1 MISSVSRA
9 RTGDGQTQLFR
20 VSGIDC
26 SSCAGTIS
34 KSLDRLEGVRG
45 VAVDVLKGEVRVTVA
60 GSGPSRA
67 ALAGAIA
74 AAGFPVRPDGPS
86 AARPRGPLLA
96 AVTSG
101 VALAGGLLL
110 GWLEVAGAASFALLL
125 VSLVAGAWFV
135 APRGLKALRACS
147 PDMHALM
154 TIAAAGAAVIGEWA
168 EGASAMFLFS
178 VALLLEEWA
187 VGRARRA
194 ISALMTLAPAEALV
208 IRLGGDQRVPVDQV
222 KVGERIR
229 VRPGER
235 VALDG
240 QITAGHS
247 ALNESPITGE
257 SVPADKGPGDRV
269 FAGTINGH
277 GAIEVRTTAGASD
290 TTLARI
296 LHTVED
302 AQASRAPVQS
312 QVDRFARVY
321 TPAVVGLAV
330 LVALLPPLAGF
341 GGYQE
346 WLYRALTLV
355 VIACPCALVI
365 STPVTLVSALT
376 GAARTGALLKGGA
389 QLEALGQ
396 VTAVAFDKT
405 GTLTEGHPVVTDVVA
420 LDGLAEAEILRLAA
434 SVERHSEHP
443 VARAITRAAGE
454 RQLALVPSSDFAA
467 LPGWGA
473 RAQVGDHK
481 LTLGNRRLCDEMGA
495 CRDDVHALLERLEGE
510 GKTAILV
517 ARGREA
523 IGVVAVADRI
533 RPNAPRA
540 LAGLREAGVRRLVM
554 LTGDSVTSAQAVART
569 LGLTE
574 VRARLLPEEKLAAV
588 RELQAD
594 GEVLAVVGDGV
605 NDAPALAAATVGIA
619 MGAGG
624 TDVALETADVALM
637 RDDLTLLPAL
647 IRRARTTRRII
658 RQNMAVALGLKA
670 VFLVLAVLGQ
680 ATLWMAVAADMG
692 ASLLVI
698 ANGLRALPAG
708 LTKGPRP

>member
-1 MISSVSRA
+1 MAS
-9 RTGDGQTQLFR
+9 QTELFR

-26 SSCAGTIS
+26 ASCAGTIS
-34 KSLDRLEGVRG
+34 KSLDRLEGVSG
-45 VAVDVLKGEVRVTVA
+45 VAVDVLKGEVRVTVTPR
-60 GSGPSRA
+60 GPSRD
-67 ALAGAIA
+67 ALARAISG
-74 AAGFPVRPDGPS
+74 AGFPVRPTGL
-86 AARPRGPLLA
+86 ALERPQGPLIAA
-96 AVTSG
+96 AVSG
-101 VALAGGLLL
+101 VALGAGLLFPWL
-110 GWLEVAGAASFALLL
+110 GLSEGFAGAALLL
-125 VSLVAGAWFV
+125 ALAAGGWYV
-135 APRGLKALRACS
+135 APRGLKALRAGS

-154 TIAAAGAAVIGEWA
+154 TIAAVGAALIGEWA
-168 EGASAMFLFS
+168 EGASAMFLFA

-194 ISALMTLAPAEALV
+194 ISALMTLAPDEALV
-208 IRLGGDQRVPVDQV
+208 IRLGGDQRLPVDQV

-240 QITAGHS
+240 VISAGHS

-269 FAGTINGH
+269 FAGAINGH
-277 GAIEVRTTAGASD
+277 GAIEVRTTARASD

-296 LHTVED
+296 LHAVED

-312 QVDRFARVY
+312 LVDRFARIY
-321 TPAVVGLAV
+321 TPAVLGLAV
-330 LVALLPPLAGF
+330 LVAVLPPLFGLGGF
-341 GGYQE
+341 TE

-376 GAARTGALLKGGA
+376 GAARMGALLKGGA
-389 QLEALGQ
+389 QLEALGR

-405 GTLTEGHPVVTDVVA
+405 GTLTEGRPVVTDVIA
-420 LDGLAEAEILRLAA
+420 LDGLAETEILQLAA
-434 SVERHSEHP
+434 AVERHSEHP
-443 VARAITRAAGE
+443 VARAITQAAQE
-454 RQLALVPSSDFAA
+454 RRLAPVASSEFAA

-473 RAQVGDHK
+473 RATVNGHK

-495 CRDDVHALLERLEGE
+495 CRDDVHALLERLEQE

-517 ARGREA
+517 AQGRQA

-533 RPNAPRA
+533 RPDAPRA
-540 LAGLREAGVRRLVM
+540 LEALRRAGVRRLIM
-554 LTGDSVTSAQAVART
+554 LTGDSATAAGAVGRSVGVTD
-569 LGLTE
+569 
-574 VRARLLPEEKLAAV
+574 VRARLLPQEKLAAV
-588 RELQAD
+588 RELQAE
-594 GEVLAVVGDGV
+594 GEILAVVGDGV

-619 MGAGG
+619 MGEAG
-624 TDVALETADVALM
+624 THVALETADVALM
-637 RDDLTLLPAL
+637 RDDLTLLAPL
-647 IRRARTTRRII
+647 IRRARGTLSII
-658 RQNMAVALGLKA
+658 RQNMALALGLKA

-708 LTKGPRP
+708 ATEVPAE